1 VFVFDAATQLL
12 ALVSICVNLYVVAF
26 GFDETPPN
34 LWAFIQ
40 LLEIVYGIE
49 IFLHFFT
56 TYKDPETFVTVNS
69 LKQIAVNYIT
79 NGTFIIDLLAFFP
92 FQVLFDLKKIAEA

>member
-1 VFVFDAATQLL
+1 LAIAT
-12 ALVSICVNLYVVAF
+12 ICLNLYIVAF
-26 GFDETPPN
+26 GFDNTPKRVIN
-34 LWAFIQ
+34 FVQ

-69 LKQIAVNYIT
+69 LKQIAINYIT

-92 FQVLFDLKKIAEA
+92 F